1 MNSPKYISEKE
12 SSSRDFNIYIDL
24 FNKGEFNEIHVI
36 PHHLKYAVMYD
47 NFKLGTITKD
57 TSNSWIKV
65 EGSMPKEKLEQ
76 IGNMINLKL
85 LS

>member
-1 MNSPKYISEKE
+1 MNRQKYIGEKK
-12 SSSRDFNIYIDL
+12 SQLSDFNIYIDL
-24 FNKGEFNEIHVI
+24 FNKGEFNEIHVT
-36 PHHLKYAVMYD
+36 PDKLKYAVTYD

-65 EGSMPKEKLEQ
+65 DGSMPKEKLEQ

>member
-1 MNSPKYISEKE
+1 MNRQKYVSEKKSL
-12 SSSRDFNIYIDL
+12 SSDFNIYIDL
-24 FNKGEFNEIHVI
+24 FNKGEFNEIRVTQDK
-36 PHHLKYAVMYD
+36 LKYAVTYD

-65 EGSMPKEKLEQ
+65 DGNMPKEKLEQ

>member
-1 MNSPKYISEKE
+1 MNRPKYVSEKK
-12 SSSRDFNIYIDL
+12 SPLNDFNIYIDL

-36 PHHLKYAVMYD
+36 PDKLKYSVTYD

-65 EGSMPKEKLEQ
+65 DGSMPKEKLEQ